1 MTDAELGFTQ
11 SLWSATAEE
20 APETRTLSGSI
31 DADVMIVGAGFAGPS
46 AALHLVEAGQSVVVV
61 KAQKIGWG
69 ASGRNGGQV
78 NPVSDVLPSGVR
90 AHFGKQRGD
99 RVLELI
105 DGACDLVFELIERH
119 TIKCAH
125 RRVPYI
131 RGAYG
136 KRGLAEVE
144 RWAREWG
151 DYGAQVILNTKQDTD
166 SVLGSRF
173 FDGSMED
180 ARGGSLQPLSY
191 VRGLARAA
199 MSAGVKIF
207 TKSPAGSVQKTW
219 DYWQVITPNGKANA
233 PHLLICTNGYSGDL
247 WPGLKQNLVPV
258 ASLQTATEPLSDDLL
273 KQILPNG
280 HHVSETRRIM
290 TYFRIDEGGRFQ
302 IGGRGSPFNATL
314 QHADTTHLKKEAIR
328 IYPELADVRWE
339 FEWGGL
345 VAITKTHMPH
355 LLKLDHNAHAG
366 FGYNGRGVAM
376 ATRMGQQLAHLVLG
390 EDVPMVQTSGAPFIF
405 HSFRNIGIA
414 WHMITGNVLDQFDG

>member
-11 SLWSATAEE
+11 SLWSETAEE
-20 APETRTLSGSI
+20 APETPALSGSI
-31 DADVMIVGAGFAGPS
+31 DADVVIVGAGFTGLS
-46 AALHLVEAGQSVVVV
+46 VALHLVEAGQSVVVV
-61 KAQKIGWG
+61 EAQKIGWG

-78 NPVSDVLPSGVR
+78 NPAFDVLPSGVR

-99 RVLELI
+99 RVLERI
-105 DGACDLVFELIERH
+105 DGACDLVFKLIERH

-144 RWAREWG
+144 RWARECG

-166 SVLGSRF
+166 SVLGSHF

-219 DYWQVITPNGKANA
+219 DY
-233 PHLLICTNGYSGDL
+233 
-247 WPGLKQNLVPV
+247 
-258 ASLQTATEPLSDDLL
+258 
-273 KQILPNG
+273 
-280 HHVSETRRIM
+280 
-290 TYFRIDEGGRFQ
+290 
-302 IGGRGSPFNATL
+302 
-314 QHADTTHLKKEAIR
+314 
-328 IYPELADVRWE
+328 
-339 FEWGGL
+339 
-345 VAITKTHMPH
+345 
-355 LLKLDHNAHAG
+355 
-366 FGYNGRGVAM
+366 
-376 ATRMGQQLAHLVLG
+376 
-390 EDVPMVQTSGAPFIF
+390 
-405 HSFRNIGIA
+405 
-414 WHMITGNVLDQFDG
+414 

>member
-1 MTDAELGFTQ
+1 M
-11 SLWSATAEE
+11 
-20 APETRTLSGSI
+20 
-31 DADVMIVGAGFAGPS
+31 
-46 AALHLVEAGQSVVVV
+46 
-61 KAQKIGWG
+61 
-69 ASGRNGGQV
+69 
-78 NPVSDVLPSGVR
+78 LPSGVR

-207 TKSPAGSVQKTW
+207 TKSPAGSVQKT
-219 DYWQVITPNGKANA
+219 
-233 PHLLICTNGYSGDL
+233 
-247 WPGLKQNLVPV
+247 
-258 ASLQTATEPLSDDLL
+258 
-273 KQILPNG
+273 
-280 HHVSETRRIM
+280 
-290 TYFRIDEGGRFQ
+290 
-302 IGGRGSPFNATL
+302 
-314 QHADTTHLKKEAIR
+314 
-328 IYPELADVRWE
+328 
-339 FEWGGL
+339 
-345 VAITKTHMPH
+345 
-355 LLKLDHNAHAG
+355 
-366 FGYNGRGVAM
+366 
-376 ATRMGQQLAHLVLG
+376 
-390 EDVPMVQTSGAPFIF
+390 
-405 HSFRNIGIA
+405 
-414 WHMITGNVLDQFDG
+414 